1 MPPTGSSKNPLTKK
15 VRFLAKNGLRI
26 FSAVHWR
33 IFKLSKH
40 GERPW
45 QTLQKT
51 CKSLSRIFNRLADF
65 CKKRKKNWKNRPSLP
80 ENPRLSNPTIFLK
93 IAMKN
98 RWVLNFYSPFMQKVS
113 PETPSAWKSAKT
125 KNEGFFEIFC
135 KFFMFF
141 ALFSRISWIFF
152 GDQNL
157 SWN

>member
-1 MPPTGSSKNPLTKK
+1 MRDSENPLMKIG
-15 VRFLAKNGLRI
+15 RFLAKNGLRI

-33 IFKLSKH
+33 IFKISKH

-65 CKKRKKNWKNRPSLP
+65 CKKRKKNWKNRQSLP
-80 ENPRLSNPTIFLK
+80 ENPRLSALRIFLK
-93 IAMKN
+93 IAIMN
-98 RWVLNFYSPFMQKVS
+98 RWVPKFYSLFMQKVS
-113 PETPSAWKSAKT
+113 QIPPSWCKSTKT
-125 KNEGFFEIFC
+125 KNEGFFENFC